1 MLSTINRCIQS
12 KFGWIWSSELSTS
25 NKISFKSVKNW
36 IFGGPQNR
44 SNLWHPESSFF
55 FNFQNRSTFTTQTA
69 DFKFVRNV
77 LTNMLAFSKIGWDD
91 IFFLSVIEYP
101 NYTFQYDQGWV
112 IKKSLLWELQGG
124 DMKYLLSRICLLI
137 E

>member
-1 MLSTINRCIQS
+1 MKFCGFS
-12 KFGWIWSSELSTS
+12 K
-25 NKISFKSVKNW
+25 SFKTGRNWWRFESFW
-36 IFGGPQNR
+36 IFDILRIQIF
-44 SNLWHPESSFF
+44 L
-55 FNFQNRSTFTTQTA
+55 NFQNRLTFTTQTA

-124 DMKYLLSRICLLI
+124 DMKYLLSRICLLMSKKGAWFI
-137 E
+137 FFVLYLMINIIN